1 MNPCR
6 LSWAGICI
14 ALVALAG
21 GNAHGQEYRDV
32 VVIVLDGS
40 GSMGELMGKG
50 GQRQQK
56 MAAASEALKTVLLQI
71 PDSTHVGLLAFGQRA
86 SDGNW
91 AYEIGPRDDARMT
104 AAIDSIRPGGGTPL
118 GHYMKLAADRLMKER
133 AKQFGYGSYRMLVV
147 TDGEAN
153 DAALVERYTPE
164 IMGRGV
170 TVDVIGVAMA
180 KAHTLANKVHSYRG
194 ADDPAA
200 LTQALSEV
208 FAEVSSSSSG
218 GGAVDFELLE
228 GLPFEVAAAMVS
240 TLGMPSND
248 PIGERTR
255 QAAAPRSL
263 SGSNPRNSV
272 PTPPRDAADS
282 DDSGF
287 PRLWGA
293 IFVIVILMLVVRK
306 KRRH

>member
-1 MNPCR
+1 MSPFR
-6 LSWAGICI
+6 LTWAGICI
-14 ALVALAG
+14 ALAALVG

-40 GSMGELMGKG
+40 GSMGESLGTG
-50 GQRQQK
+50 GQRKQK
-56 MAAASEALKTVLLQI
+56 MMAASEALKTVLLQI
-71 PDSTHVGLLAFGQRA
+71 PDSTHVGLLAFGQGA
-86 SDGNW
+86 VGHW
-91 AYEIGPRDDARMT
+91 VYEIGPRDDARMT
-104 AAIDSIRPGGGTPL
+104 AAIDSVRPRGGTPL
-118 GHYMKLAADRLMKER
+118 GLHMKLAADRLMKER

-153 DAALVERYTPE
+153 DANLVEKYTPE
-164 IMGRGV
+164 SRGRGV
-170 TVDVIGVAMA
+170 TVDVIGVAMV

-208 FAEVSSSSSG
+208 FAEVSASSSG

-240 TLGMPSND
+240 TLGMPSNN

-255 QAAAPRSL
+255 QAAAPRPL
-263 SGSNPRNSV
+263 SGSNPRSSV
-272 PTPPRDAADS
+272 PIPPRDTGDS
-282 DDSGF
+282 GDSGF

-293 IFVIVILMLVVRK
+293 IFVIVIVMRAVKK

>member
-1 MNPCR
+1 MSPFR
-6 LSWAGICI
+6 RSWAGICI
-14 ALVALAG
+14 ALAALVG
-21 GNAHGQEYRDV
+21 GNVHGQEYRDV

-40 GSMGELMGKG
+40 GSMGEMMGQG

-86 SDGNW
+86 GSGNW
-91 AYEIGPRDDARMT
+91 VYEIGPRDDARMT

-118 GHYMKLAADRLMKER
+118 GFHMKLAADQLMKER
-133 AKQFGYGSYRMLVV
+133 EKQFGYGSYRMLVV

-153 DAALVERYTPE
+153 DANLVEKYTPE
-164 IMGRGV
+164 IMARGV

-208 FAEVSSSSSG
+208 FAEVSSSSSDG
-218 GGAVDFELLE
+218 GTVDFELLE

-255 QAAAPRSL
+255 QAAASRPL

-272 PTPPRDAADS
+272 PSFPRDADDS
-282 DDSGF
+282 GDSGF

-293 IFVIVILMLVVRK
+293 IFVIVILMLIVRK